1 MRSIMHNWLNYLILL
16 YTYQHILIQR
26 DLKAGIPV
34 WESKLGAP
42 KNFLVQYILSGIH
55 SDK

>member
-26 DLKAGIPV
+26 DLKAGTPV